1 MPALPKAILFERFE
15 EALRNDGW
23 VPAPLTSGVAHPRLY
38 RLMRPGESMDVR
50 LYIWTLTH
58 GGGGRAKDEWRIQPT
73 GVGPAFQVSPDST
86 TLILGY
92 DPVRQ
97 VFAGFDIGAHA
108 GVLGASPSFQIKEAA
123 LDAAAG
129 HGLAPHLKSSKEIVF
144 GIRPDMLG
152 AYVRSSA
159 QLHRTGLS
167 ARDLQ
172 LLQTIVADPDA
183 VSPADIDAAASTQR
197 RQVLQTVLRTLRDSR
212 FRSRILTAYA
222 HRCGFCAAQLDLLD
236 AAHVLPVGQ
245 PGSTDLVTN
254 GVALCALHH
263 RAYDRGLVAFDTAFR
278 IHLSA
283 SRHAELSA
291 LGRGGGWPQ
300 FKDALAS
307 DLLRPAAPAH
317 WPKAQLVRAANI
329 HRGWSLT

>member
-1 MPALPKAILFERFE
+1 MPALSKPILFNQFKD
-15 EALRNDGW
+15 ALTADGW
-23 VPAPLTSGVAHPRLY
+23 VLAPLTSGMGLPRTY
-38 RLMRPGESMDVR
+38 RLMRPGESADVR

-73 GVGPAFQVSPDST
+73 GVGPMFQVSTDCT

-92 DPVRQ
+92 EPERQ
-97 VFAGFDIGAHA
+97 VFAAFDIHAHS

-123 LDAAAG
+123 LDAAVA
-129 HGLAPHLKSSKEIVF
+129 HGLSPYLKASKEIAF

-152 AYVRSSA
+152 AYVRHSA
-159 QLHRTGLS
+159 QLHKTGLS
-167 ARDLQ
+167 AKDLY
-172 LLQTIVADPDA
+172 LLETIVADPDA
-183 VSPADIDAAASTQR
+183 ISPADVDAAASTKR

-212 FRSRILTAYA
+212 FRSRVLTAYA

-263 RAYDRGLVAFDTAFR
+263 RAYDRGLVAFDTLFK

-283 SRHAELSA
+283 SRHADLTAS
-291 LGRGGGWPQ
+291 GRDGGWSG
-300 FKDALAS
+300 FTDALAPE
-307 DLLRPAAPAH
+307 LLGPAVQTH
-317 WPKAQLVRAANI
+317 WPKPQMIKAANI